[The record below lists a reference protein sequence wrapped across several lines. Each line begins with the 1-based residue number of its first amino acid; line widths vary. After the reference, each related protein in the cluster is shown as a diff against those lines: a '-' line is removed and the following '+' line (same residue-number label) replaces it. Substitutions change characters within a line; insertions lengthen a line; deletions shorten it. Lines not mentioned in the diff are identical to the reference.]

1 MSQAYHDPV
10 AQLLSMGDVRG
21 MREWSDYPALGLT
34 AEHVPELARMA
45 LDEELHWADGESA
58 EVWAPLHAWRAL
70 GQLRATA
77 AVEALLNLLDRVDAY
92 DDDWM
97 GEELP
102 DVFGMIGPA
111 ALPGLRDFLA
121 GAGHGLWA
129 QVAASESLAKIAQQ
143 APAYR
148 DQVVAIVTEQ
158 LRHYAKQDR
167 TLNAFLV
174 DALAVEL
181 KAQESALVIEE
192 AYARK
197 RVDLSVLGDW
207 EEAQIYMGL
216 LDRRL
221 SPAPHFLMAEWGSSP
236 ASAPLVSAK
245 SGKHKPDKRK
255 QQAKAKRKQAKASRR
270 LNRKR

>member
-1 MSQAYHDPV
+1 VSEAYHGPV
-10 AQLLSMGDVRG
+10 AQLLSLGDVRG
-21 MREWSDYPALGLT
+21 RREWSDYPALGLT
-34 AEHVPELARMA
+34 AEHVPDLARMA
-45 LDEELHWADGESA
+45 LDEELHRADGESA

-70 GQLRATA
+70 GQLRAA
-77 AVEALLNLLDRVDAY
+77 AAIEALLKLLDRVDAY
-92 DDDWM
+92 DDDWV

-102 DVFGMIGPA
+102 EVFGMIGPA

-121 GAGHGLWA
+121 DPGHGLWA
-129 QVAASESLAKIAQQ
+129 RVAASASLAKIAQH
-143 APAYR
+143 APVYR
-148 DQVVAIVTEQ
+148 DQVVAVITEQ

-181 KAQESALVIEE
+181 KAQESASVIEE
-192 AYARK
+192 AYAHK

-236 ASAPLVSAK
+236 PLASPKSAK
-245 SGKHKPDKRK
+245 YKPDKQKR
-255 QQAKAKRKQAKASRR
+255 QAKAKRKHAKASRR
-270 LNRKR
+270 RNRKR